1 VVYGAGEAANQLIT
15 ELARS
20 SRPPPLA
27 VLSEDRQ
34 LWGRQ
39 LQGLPIQPPSSLPE
53 LMASKGV
60 RRVLLAV
67 PELPRLRRRE
77 LVENLGAAG
86 LQVLSVPSIDQLA
99 SGQFVVSDLRPV
111 SIEELLGRDPS
122 LPDPALLA
130 TPVAGRVVL
139 VTGAGGSI
147 GSELCR
153 QIYRL
158 GPAALVLIEN
168 NEFALYDIQRDLNG
182 LQEEFPSGG
191 SPPPVVPV
199 LADVTDR
206 RRMEHLLRE
215 HRVQEIFHAAAY
227 KHVPLVESNVCAAV
241 ANNLLGTRS
250 VLEASIQVGVERFTL
265 ISSDKAVRP
274 TSVMGATKRG
284 CELLVQ
290 QAASRVAAA
299 GGEAIYSM
307 VRFGNVLGSSGS
319 VVPLFHSQ
327 IAAGGPVTV
336 THPEITR
343 YFMTIAEAVQLVLQA
358 AGMARGGEVFV
369 LEMGNPVR
377 IVDLARQ
384 MILLSGMTVRD
395 DDHPQGDISLVFTG
409 LRPGEKLHEELLI
422 REDNEPTSH
431 PLIRRAR
438 EVGLPA
444 DQVSEALSRIEFALQ
459 TWDEDAVRAL
469 VMELAREQRPSRTRI

>member
-1 VVYGAGEAANQLIT
+1 
-15 ELARS
+15 
-20 SRPPPLA
+20 
-27 VLSEDRQ
+27 
-34 LWGRQ
+34 
-39 LQGLPIQPPSSLPE
+39 
-53 LMASKGV
+53 
-60 RRVLLAV
+60 
-67 PELPRLRRRE
+67 
-77 LVENLGAAG
+77 
-86 LQVLSVPSIDQLA
+86 
-99 SGQFVVSDLRPV
+99 
-111 SIEELLGRDPS
+111 
-122 LPDPALLA
+122 
-130 TPVAGRVVL
+130 
-139 VTGAGGSI
+139 
-147 GSELCR
+147 
-153 QIYRL
+153 
-158 GPAALVLIEN
+158 
-168 NEFALYDIQRDLNG
+168 
-182 LQEEFPSGG
+182 
-191 SPPPVVPV
+191 
-199 LADVTDR
+199 
-206 RRMEHLLRE
+206 
-215 HRVQEIFHAAAY
+215 
-227 KHVPLVESNVCAAV
+227 
-241 ANNLLGTRS
+241 
-250 VLEASIQVGVERFTL
+250 
-265 ISSDKAVRP
+265 
-274 TSVMGATKRG
+274 MGATKRG